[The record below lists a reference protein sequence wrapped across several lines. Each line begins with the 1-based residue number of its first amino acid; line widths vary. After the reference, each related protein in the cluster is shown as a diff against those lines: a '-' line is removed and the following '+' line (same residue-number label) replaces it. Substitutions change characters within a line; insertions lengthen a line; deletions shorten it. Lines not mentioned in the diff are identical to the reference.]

1 MVTTKKNIL
10 LGKRKC
16 TAGNCTEQSSSKTIK
31 PKRSPSKQSKLFLN
45 LAYILRKK
53 EAMTISFYTPNVCP
67 SMTEAVIELE
77 IFGALRKVKIHP
89 NADIQENDMLK
100 IKFSQTT
107 QNINLFNCTRNA
119 VIASLHIA
127 SNFIKLN

>member
-1 MVTTKKNIL
+1 MYLNQTIQIDPHRKQMVTTKKNIL

-53 EAMTISFYTPNVCP
+53 EAMTISFYTLNVCP

-77 IFGALRKVKIHP
+77 IFGALRKVRNHS
-89 NADIQENDMLK
+89 NADIQENDTLK
-100 IKFSQTT
+100 IKLS
-107 QNINLFNCTRNA
+107 
-119 VIASLHIA
+119 
-127 SNFIKLN
+127 